1 MCNLPPFVCLLSSF
15 TARLNPDASIAYV
28 TILPSDDA
36 FGVISFAPDSL
47 SRTVS
52 EASGS
57 TLYLTV
63 QRTGGLLGPS
73 TVYWQVSGQGAQDV
87 QNTNGSVVLAVN
99 TNSTQIAI
107 RITEDAV
114 CCFLYR
120 VSCCSF
126 FMRGSVGHVMRKLR
140 VQVPLWPLN
149 GVPPASWGC

>member
-1 MCNLPPFVCLLSSF
+1 M
-15 TARLNPDASIAYV
+15 

-57 TLYLTV
+57 TVHLTV

-87 QNTNGSVVLAVN
+87 ENTNGSVVLAVSR
-99 TNSTQIAI
+99 NSTQIAI
-107 RITEDAV
+107 RIKEDAV
-114 CCFLYR
+114 SFLLLMFY
-120 VSCCSF
+120 CSDF
-126 FMRGSVGHVMRKLR
+126 LTLKALR
-140 VQVPLWPLN
+140 VTSIKFLLVISML
-149 GVPPASWGC
+149 C